1 MRGASMR
8 SGSSVGSGYP
18 RAGWR
23 RHDLDLIRVQFCGPA
38 ATGSTVNSRVMAIEP
53 DFSPYGSQTVTGP
66 GWPNV
71 DEEALAAAAAT
82 YETLAAKITGTI
94 VPQQQGQLMQLSDAW
109 EGAGSLAAT
118 GEASTIIG
126 GHEANAAHAAAI
138 AGKLRAMEATVV
150 KAKMLANTIA
160 QEVQHECEALSAM
173 PFSNAQELVQS
184 RIKMGLSQNIANVTA
199 HTTELASTLAVP
211 PSIPFAGAAPS
222 VPGGKEAKDT
232 SEEAAKQ
239 AGGGSQQAMQMMS
252 QMGSMAAQLPMQ
264 LGQAVMAVP
273 QQMGQQL
280 QQLTSMFGSG
290 GKADSL
296 GAAGLPFSS
305 FSNHPLAGGSGA
317 GGGSGMVKAASLPG
331 SGGTPLQTP
340 QMANLVGTK
349 SVSTAPAD
357 GAAAGSTAISG
368 VVSTALGGG
377 MGAMAPMMGLRG
389 GGGGGTGASLGCPL
403 FSNTVSTKVTMMTGE
418 SGD

>member
-1 MRGASMR
+1 M
-8 SGSSVGSGYP
+8 P
-18 RAGWR
+18 
-23 RHDLDLIRVQFCGPA
+23 IP
-38 ATGSTVNSRVMAIEP
+38 P
-53 DFSPYGSQTVTGP
+53 DQSPYGSQTVMGP

-71 DEEALAAAAAT
+71 DEETLAAAAAKF
-82 YETLAAKITGTI
+82 EALAAKITGSI
-94 VPQQQGQLMQLSDAW
+94 VPQQQGQLMKLSDVW

-118 GEASTIIG
+118 GEATTIIG
-126 GHEANAAHAAAI
+126 GHEANAAHAAAV

-150 KAKMLANTIA
+150 KAKMLANAIA
-160 QEVQHECEALSAM
+160 QEVQHECEALAAM
-173 PFSNAQELVQS
+173 PFSNTQELVQG
-184 RIKMGLSQNIANVTA
+184 RIKMGLSQNIANMTA
-199 HTTELASTLAVP
+199 HTTELANTLGVP

-232 SEEAAKQ
+232 TEEAAKQ

-273 QQMGQQL
+273 AQMGQQLAQPL

-317 GGGSGMVKAASLPG
+317 GGGSGLTKAASLPG
-331 SGGTPLQTP
+331 AGGTPLQTP

-349 SVSTAPAD
+349 SVSTAPQE
-357 GAAAGSTAISG
+357 GAAAGATVAGG
-368 VVSTALGGG
+368 VAPAAAGVGMGG
-377 MGAMAPMMGLRG
+377 MGGMGMMGQR
-389 GGGGGTGASLGCPL
+389 
-403 FSNTVSTKVTMMTGE
+403 GE
-418 SGD
+418 SGGMSPGLAVPPPLEYDLGEDDVDDEW

>member
-1 MRGASMR
+1 
-8 SGSSVGSGYP
+8 
-18 RAGWR
+18 
-23 RHDLDLIRVQFCGPA
+23 
-38 ATGSTVNSRVMAIEP
+38 MAIP
-53 DFSPYGSQTVTGP
+53 QDSSPYGSQTVMGP

-71 DEEALAAAAAT
+71 DEEMLAAAAAKF
-82 YETLAAKITGTI
+82 EALAAKITGSI
-94 VPQQQGQLMQLSDAW
+94 VPQQQSQLMKLSDVW
-109 EGAGSLAAT
+109 EGAGALAAT
-118 GEASTIIG
+118 GEATTIIG
-126 GHEANAAHAAAI
+126 GHEANAAHAAAV

-160 QEVQHECEALSAM
+160 QEVQHECEAISAL
-173 PFSNAQELVQS
+173 PFSNTQELVQS
-184 RIKMGLSQNIANVTA
+184 RIKMGLSQNIANMTA
-199 HTTELASTLAVP
+199 HTTELASTLGVP
-211 PSIPFAGAAPS
+211 PSIPIAGAA

-232 SEEAAKQ
+232 TEEASKQ
-239 AGGGSQQAMQMMS
+239 AGQGSQQAMQMMS

-280 QQLTSMFGSG
+280 QQLSQPLQQLTSMFGSG

-296 GAAGLPFSS
+296 GAAGMPFSS

-349 SVSTAPAD
+349 SVSTAPQE
-357 GAAAGSTAISG
+357 GAAAGSSATGG
-368 VVSTALGGG
+368 VAPAAAGVGMGG
-377 MGAMAPMMGLRG
+377 MGGMGMMGHR
-389 GGGGGTGASLGCPL
+389 
-403 FSNTVSTKVTMMTGE
+403 GE
-418 SGD
+418 SGGTSASLAMPPPLEYDLAEDDVDDDW

>member
-1 MRGASMR
+1 
-8 SGSSVGSGYP
+8 
-18 RAGWR
+18 
-23 RHDLDLIRVQFCGPA
+23 
-38 ATGSTVNSRVMAIEP
+38 MAIQP
-53 DFSPYGSQTVTGP
+53 DPSPYGSQTVTGP

-71 DEEALAAAAAT
+71 DEEMLAAAVAT
-82 YETLAAKITGTI
+82 YEALAAKITGSI
-94 VPQQQGQLMQLSDAW
+94 VPQQQGQLMKLADVW
-109 EGAGSLAAT
+109 EGAGAVAAT

-160 QEVQHECEALSAM
+160 QEVQHECEAIAAM

-199 HTTELASTLAVP
+199 HTTELANTLGVP
-211 PSIPFAGAAPS
+211 PSMPFPGVPS
-222 VPGGKEAKDT
+222 VPGAKETKDT
-232 SEEAAKQ
+232 AEEASKQ

-252 QMGSMAAQLPMQ
+252 QMGSMATQVPTQ

-273 QQMGQQL
+273 QQMGQQLQQLSQPL

-296 GAAGLPFSS
+296 GAAGLPFTS

-317 GGGSGMVKAASLPG
+317 GGGSGMVRAASLPG
-331 SGGTPLQTP
+331 SGGSPLQTP

-349 SVSTAPAD
+349 AVSTAPAE
-357 GAAAGSTAISG
+357 GATAGSTAAGG
-368 VVSTALGGG
+368 VAPVAAGGG
-377 MGAMAPMMGLRG
+377 IGGMAPMMGQRG
-389 GGGGGTGASLGCPL
+389 DSGGTSSSLAVPAPL
-403 FSNTVSTKVTMMTGE
+403 GHDLDD
-418 SGD
+418 GDYDDDW

>member
-1 MRGASMR
+1 
-8 SGSSVGSGYP
+8 
-18 RAGWR
+18 
-23 RHDLDLIRVQFCGPA
+23 
-38 ATGSTVNSRVMAIEP
+38 MAIEP
-53 DFSPYGSQTVTGP
+53 DSSPYGSQTVTGP

-71 DEEALAAAAAT
+71 DEETLAAAAAT
-82 YETLAAKITGTI
+82 YEELAAKITGSI
-94 VPQQQGQLMQLSDAW
+94 VPQQQGQLMKLSDMW

-118 GEASTIIG
+118 GEATTIIG

-160 QEVQHECEALSAM
+160 QEVQHECEAISAM

-199 HTTELASTLAVP
+199 HTTELADTLGVP

-222 VPGGKEAKDT
+222 VPGGKETKDT
-232 SEEAAKQ
+232 AEEASKQ

-252 QMGSMAAQLPMQ
+252 QMGSMAAQIPMQ
-264 LGQAVMAVP
+264 IGQAVMAVP
-273 QQMGQQL
+273 QQMGLQQLSQPL

-296 GAAGLPFSS
+296 GAAGLPFRS

-317 GGGSGMVKAASLPG
+317 GGGSGMVRAASLPG
-331 SGGTPLQTP
+331 SGGSPLQTP

-349 SVSTAPAD
+349 SVSTAPAE
-357 GAAAGSTAISG
+357 GAAAGSTATGG
-368 VVSTALGGG
+368 VAPAAAGMGG
-377 MGAMAPMMGLRG
+377 MGGMAPMMGQR
-389 GGGGGTGASLGCPL
+389 
-403 FSNTVSTKVTMMTGE
+403 GE
-418 SGD
+418 SGGTSSSLAVPAPLEHDLDEGDDDDDW